1 MGKSKSGIFK
11 FIQKMCVSKDKNTA
25 LKSTTVWASHGAQ
38 QHRSQHLMMQTLSL
52 VAEISKTY
60 SLPSE
65 SSVCGGERTVYAL
78 SV

>member
-38 QHRSQHLMMQTLSL
+38 QHRSQHLTD
-52 VAEISKTY
+52 AD
-60 SLPSE
+60 SE
-65 SSVCGGERTVYAL
+65 PGGRDK
-78 SV
+78 